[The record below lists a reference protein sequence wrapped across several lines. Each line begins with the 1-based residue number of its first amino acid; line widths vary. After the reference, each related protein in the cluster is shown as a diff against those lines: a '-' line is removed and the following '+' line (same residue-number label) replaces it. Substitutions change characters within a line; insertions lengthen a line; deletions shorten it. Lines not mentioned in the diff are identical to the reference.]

1 MKKLLACVISLI
13 ITFSGL
19 VGCAEKGILR
29 DGEII
34 KSGSELRYYCSD
46 QTLSDFLNDFYSR
59 HIRNGEDAIGLVKMG
74 NGETYQ
80 KLWETDSIV
89 WFDSSINGLGTYDAM
104 ENIRTWITNITQDN
118 LSDAQKL
125 YAATDAWACVRLYK
139 EMMRMQEEGYC
150 LTPTLSEER
159 EKL

>member
-59 HIRNGEDAIGLVKMG
+59 HIRNGEDAIGLV
-74 NGETYQ
+74 NISTAA
-80 KLWETDSIV
+80 KLLKVHTMMPS
-89 WFDSSINGLGTYDAM
+89 
-104 ENIRTWITNITQDN
+104 
-118 LSDAQKL
+118 
-125 YAATDAWACVRLYK
+125 ATVSPR
-139 EMMRMQEEGYC
+139 
-150 LTPTLSEER
+150 
-159 EKL
+159 